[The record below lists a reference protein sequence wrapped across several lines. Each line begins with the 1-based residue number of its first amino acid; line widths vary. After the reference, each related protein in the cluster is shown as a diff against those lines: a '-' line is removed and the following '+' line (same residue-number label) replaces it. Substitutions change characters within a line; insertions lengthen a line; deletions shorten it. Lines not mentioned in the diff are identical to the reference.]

1 VTAVTD
7 VDVVELL
14 QRQLAAGQSL
24 QQCVSEL
31 ARADPKLAPIVE
43 LLAQREEDTRPDP
56 DPGPNEQLVQLGQ
69 PELDLLEEYRRQ
81 GPVLRQQFDEITTEL
96 DALRDRLGELAGAL
110 GACPACFGE
119 NRSCPWCR
127 GRGVPGFMPPEPSD
141 FNRLI
146 MPAVQL
152 HARLHGRRITAVD
165 NKATRER
172 SV

>member
-1 VTAVTD
+1 MTD

-24 QQCVSEL
+24 QECVSEL

-43 LLAQREEDTRPDP
+43 LLAQREEDARSDP
-56 DPGPNEQLVQLGQ
+56 DPALGPGEQPVQLGQ

-81 GPVLRQQFDEITTEL
+81 GPVLRQHFDEITAEL

-110 GACPACFGE
+110 GACSACFGDD
-119 NRSCPWCR
+119 RSCPWCR
-127 GRGVPGFMPPEPSD
+127 GRGVPGFMPPEPAD
-141 FNRLI
+141 FNRLV

-152 HARLHGRRITAVD
+152 HARLHGRRITEVD
-165 NKATRER
+165 DKATRER

>member
-1 VTAVTD
+1 MTD
-7 VDVVELL
+7 VDVIELL

-31 ARADPKLAPIVE
+31 AQADPKLAPIVE
-43 LLAQREEDTRPDP
+43 LLAQREQDARS
-56 DPGPNEQLVQLGQ
+56 DPGPDERPAEVER

-81 GPVLRQQFDEITTEL
+81 GPALRQHFDEITAEL

-119 NRSCPWCR
+119 NRSCQWCR
-127 GRGVPGFMPPEPSD
+127 GRGVPGFMPPEPAH
-141 FNRLI
+141 FNRLV

-152 HARLHGRRITAVD
+152 HARLHGRRITEVD

>member
-1 VTAVTD
+1 MVTD

-24 QQCVSEL
+24 QHCVTEL
-31 ARADPKLAPIVE
+31 AQADPKLAPIVQ
-43 LLAQREEDTRPDP
+43 LLAQREEDARQDL
-56 DPGPNEQLVQLGQ
+56 EQDEQQVQLGQ
-69 PELDLLEEYRRQ
+69 QELDGLEERRRQ
-81 GPVLRQQFDEITTEL
+81 GAVLRQQFDEITAEL

-119 NRSCPWCR
+119 DRSCQWCR
-127 GRGVPGFMPPEPSD
+127 GRGVPGFMPPEPTD
-141 FNRLI
+141 FNRLV

-152 HARLHGRRITAVD
+152 HARLHGRRITEVD
-165 NKATRER
+165 NRATRER